1 MNQDPRTLERNLLVE
16 LEGGLMA
23 RVTSGSK
30 KNGSKMTTNRNEI
43 IKWAEARGA
52 KPTRIKGTG
61 GRNDIG
67 MIRLDFPGYSGAKSL
82 EPISWD
88 QFFKK
93 FDESNL
99 ALVYREKTAGG
110 ERSNFNKLIGR
121 ETVRLSSGNG
131 RKVAPP
137 RRRAQEP
144 RGSSAASSVRGR
156 TASSRS
162 AKPVSSRRRRAA

>member
-1 MNQDPRTLERNLLVE
+1 
-16 LEGGLMA
+16 MA

-30 KNGSKMTTNRNEI
+30 TTTNRNEI
-43 IKWAEARGA
+43 IKWAEERGA

-93 FDESNL
+93 FEESNL
-99 ALVYREKTAGG
+99 ALVYREQTAGG

-121 ETVRLSSGNG
+121 ETVRLSSGSG
-131 RKVAPP
+131 RKIAPP
-137 RRRAQEP
+137 RRRTQKP
-144 RGSSAASSVRGR
+144 RGSAASNVRGR
-156 TASSRS
+156 KAPNRSS
-162 AKPVSSRRRRAA
+162 KPVSSRKRRTA